1 LHVLNAEYKIN
12 AWLFGLCMW
21 EQSVPQSLSV
31 AHELTSMTLEYRREC
46 TPSDIVQSLSCP
58 DPPLPVTNSLQQSH
72 DNGSALLG
80 NGALDGSPGAVSCSS
95 GALKSA
101 TLSPPTVTSVHY
113 THLLRMQSDGTE
125 ILRGRTSWR
134 LKQRYNGACYWI
146 LSRVGFWLQAKKTM
160 KGLMHVCVQIWNF
173 FFSSDALSL
182 SLLSTLTHH
191 HPLNSLSG
199 NGFKGG
205 DGNWN
210 NFCAWRL
217 LST

>member
-1 LHVLNAEYKIN
+1 MATIVLHILNAEYKIN
-12 AWLFGLCMW
+12 AWLCGLCMW
-21 EQSVPQSLSV
+21 KQSVPQSLSV

-58 DPPLPVTNSLQQSH
+58 DPPLPITNSLKQSH

-134 LKQRYNGACYWI
+134 LKQRYNGACYWNSFSGRALI
-146 LSRVGFWLQAKKTM
+146 ASKKNQARTDACVCANLELFFQF
-160 KGLMHVCVQIWNF
+160 LM
-173 FFSSDALSL
+173 LSL
-182 SLLSTLTHH
+182 SS
-191 HPLNSLSG
+191 
-199 NGFKGG
+199 F
-205 DGNWN
+205 
-210 NFCAWRL
+210 NFDSPPSSEFFVR
-217 LST
+217 